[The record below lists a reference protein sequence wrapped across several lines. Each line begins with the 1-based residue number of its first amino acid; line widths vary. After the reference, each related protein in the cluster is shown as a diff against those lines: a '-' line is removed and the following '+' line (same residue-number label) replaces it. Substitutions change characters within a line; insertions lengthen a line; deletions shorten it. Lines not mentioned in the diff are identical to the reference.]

1 LGWGF
6 ISFFYQE
13 FFMNVFNFSKAKK
26 QAGLTLIESM
36 AALAIFAVVVGGALA
51 LFGGASSS
59 QISTQMTSDLS
70 ALRSAVK
77 EVYMGQ
83 GGYGTANL
91 NAVLVNGKKVPTT
104 MTVTAGTPPTITH
117 SLNGTVTATGA
128 TTNFTLTVTDMPT
141 DVCLNLITRSTGWT
155 SVKVGS
161 ATAITAFP
169 ITPDTASTQCSAA
182 ATSTI
187 IFQSA

>member
-1 LGWGF
+1 MKV
-6 ISFFYQE
+6 SF
-13 FFMNVFNFSKAKK
+13 FSKAKK

-36 AALAIFAVVVGGALA
+36 AALALFAVVVGGALA

-59 QISTQMTSDLS
+59 QISTQMASDLT

-91 NAVLVNGKKVPTT
+91 NGVLVNGKKVPTT
-104 MTVTAGTPPTITH
+104 MAVTAGAPPTITH
-117 SLNGTVTATGA
+117 SLNGTVTVTGA
-128 TTNFTLTVTDMPT
+128 TTNFTLSVTDIPT
-141 DVCLNLITRSTGWT
+141 DVCLNLISRPIGW
-155 SVKVGS
+155 SAVKVGS
-161 ATAITAFP
+161 AAAITTFP

-182 ATSTI
+182 ATQTLVFTSV
-187 IFQSA
+187 